1 MQSKSTYAKLFKLAL
16 FLFAFTFTGS
26 AYSQILLQTS
36 FEGPNPWSGV
46 SNSQSCC
53 SHSVTASTERASHG
67 SQSFRAE
74 VRANDPAVSS
84 GYRAEITTPGVSDVG
99 DMWYGWSMYF
109 EKNGTGN
116 WSPGCCGHM
125 VQWHP
130 ENSSGSAS
138 LSLWYTTQ
146 GGSAVWDV
154 AVNPSGGSGVTHQTQ
169 RADGG
174 PLLPIVAN
182 TWHDVVFH
190 CNWNT
195 GLIEFYLNGVL
206 YFQRSGLNYAG
217 GPGQYFKLGM
227 NRWTMNNTWVIFYDN
242 LKIGR
247 NVTYN
252 DVAPNSAPPA
262 NQPPV
267 ANAGSNQT
275 ITLPTSTVTLNG
287 SVSDPDDNISTVAW
301 TRVSGPTT
309 YNITNPSSAITT
321 VTGLVQGTYVF
332 RLTVTD
338 EEGATDTD
346 NVSITVN
353 PPANVSPTANAGND
367 ITLTLPVNSTTLS
380 GSGNDTDGSI
390 ASYAWA
396 RVSGPT
402 TYTLGS
408 PNSATTALTNLV
420 QGTYVFRL
428 TVTDNNGATGTD
440 NVTVTVNGAAN
451 QPPLANAG
459 GDVSITLPVNSTT
472 LNGTAMD
479 ADGSIAS
486 YAWSRV
492 SGPTTFTIGSPTSA
506 STVVS
511 NLVQGT
517 YVFRL
522 TVTDDDGATDTDDVS
537 VVVNASTAPAN
548 NPPVANAGANITITL
563 PVSSTTLSGSATD
576 SDGTISSYSWARVSG
591 PASHTFANANAASTL
606 VSNLVQGTYVFRLTV
621 TDDDGATDTD
631 DVTVVVN
638 AAPNQAPVAN
648 AGNDVLMHLP
658 ISSGTLIGTGSTDND
673 GNIVSYVWSKV
684 SGPTSFT
691 IVSPNASTTSITNLV
706 MGVYV
711 FRLTVTDDDGATAI
725 DQVTVTVNAPP
736 VANAGTNTVLTLP
749 TNATTLNGSGSSD
762 PDGTITTYTWTR
774 ISGPTTLTFANA
786 NAVST
791 GVSNLVQGV
800 YVFRL
805 TVRDNRGAVTTA
817 DVTVTVNAAAPP
829 PPNQAPVARTTGD
842 IVLHMPN
849 NTARLDGTQS
859 TDADG
864 SIVYREWT
872 QLAGPT
878 TATLTNSLAA
888 TTDATDLVVGVY
900 QFELR
905 VRDNDGAEST
915 TTINVTVKNK
925 NNEDIYCNLYPN
937 PATTTLNVKYIDPE
951 NGQLIFAIYD
961 ANNRLLAQEMVSKDM
976 VTLVHTLDVSR
987 LNGGVYFLKIT
998 SKDKKVVRKFV
1009 KN

>member
-1 MQSKSTYAKLFKLAL
+1 
-16 FLFAFTFTGS
+16 
-26 AYSQILLQTS
+26 
-36 FEGPNPWSGV
+36 
-46 SNSQSCC
+46 
-53 SHSVTASTERASHG
+53 
-67 SQSFRAE
+67 
-74 VRANDPAVSS
+74 
-84 GYRAEITTPGVSDVG
+84 
-99 DMWYGWSMYF
+99 
-109 EKNGTGN
+109 
-116 WSPGCCGHM
+116 
-125 VQWHP
+125 
-130 ENSSGSAS
+130 
-138 LSLWYTTQ
+138 
-146 GGSAVWDV
+146 
-154 AVNPSGGSGVTHQTQ
+154 
-169 RADGG
+169 
-174 PLLPIVAN
+174 
-182 TWHDVVFH
+182 
-190 CNWNT
+190 
-195 GLIEFYLNGVL
+195 
-206 YFQRSGLNYAG
+206 
-217 GPGQYFKLGM
+217 
-227 NRWTMNNTWVIFYDN
+227 
-242 LKIGR
+242 
-247 NVTYN
+247 
-252 DVAPNSAPPA
+252 
-262 NQPPV
+262 
-267 ANAGSNQT
+267 
-275 ITLPTSTVTLNG
+275 
-287 SVSDPDDNISTVAW
+287 
-301 TRVSGPTT
+301 
-309 YNITNPSSAITT
+309 
-321 VTGLVQGTYVF
+321 
-332 RLTVTD
+332 
-338 EEGATDTD
+338 
-346 NVSITVN
+346 
-353 PPANVSPTANAGND
+353 

-390 ASYAWA
+390 ASYAWT

-440 NVTVTVNGAAN
+440 NVTVTVNGAAT

-492 SGPTTFTIGSPTSA
+492 SGPTTFTIASPTSA

-658 ISSGTLIGTGSTDND
+658 ISSGTLSGTGSTDND

-805 TVRDNRGAVTTA
+805 TVRDNRGAVSSD

-842 IVLHMPN
+842 IILHMPN

-859 TDADG
+859 MDADG
-864 SIVYREWT
+864 NIVYR
-872 QLAGPT
+872 
-878 TATLTNSLAA
+878 
-888 TTDATDLVVGVY
+888 
-900 QFELR
+900 
-905 VRDNDGAEST
+905 
-915 TTINVTVKNK
+915 
-925 NNEDIYCNLYPN
+925 
-937 PATTTLNVKYIDPE
+937 
-951 NGQLIFAIYD
+951 
-961 ANNRLLAQEMVSKDM
+961 
-976 VTLVHTLDVSR
+976 
-987 LNGGVYFLKIT
+987 
-998 SKDKKVVRKFV
+998 
-1009 KN
+1009 